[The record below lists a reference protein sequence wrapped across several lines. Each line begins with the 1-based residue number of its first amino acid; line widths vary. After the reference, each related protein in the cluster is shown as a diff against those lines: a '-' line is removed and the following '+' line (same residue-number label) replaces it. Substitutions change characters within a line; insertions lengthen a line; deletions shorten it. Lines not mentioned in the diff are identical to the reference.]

1 MAGENEHAKAAALG
15 SFAATVAAVAA
26 WLNSR
31 KVAGGDFVLPDEVIQ
46 LLIAWAGTTDDI
58 KSLVTDILN
67 AMNGGGGGG
76 WPPNADAITSLRV
89 AITPATG
96 VQLPSI
102 IIPSGMAIVIKAYA
116 LNPAWLWVG
125 ASEAECGQVNQAFPL
140 LPNEIVSYQVEDA
153 NQIYIA
159 AMTPGG
165 VATAGCFACLTVEQ
179 RRGGGA

>member
-1 MAGENEHAKAAALG
+1 MAYEHDHAKAAAFG
-15 SFAATVAAVAA
+15 SFAATIAAVAA

-31 KVAGGDFVLPDEVIQ
+31 KVAGGDFVLPPEVIQ
-46 LLIAWAGTTDDI
+46 LLIAWAATTDDI
-58 KSLVTDILN
+58 KALVTDILN
-67 AMNGGGGGG
+67 ATSGGGGGAG
-76 WPPNADAITSLRV
+76 WPPNADSITSLRV

-102 IIPSGMAIVIKAYA
+102 VIPSGMAVVIKAYA

-140 LPNEIVSYQVEDA
+140 LPNETVSYQIEDA
-153 NQIYIA
+153 NQVYIA

-165 VATAGCFACLTVEQ
+165 VATAGCFACVTVEQ
-179 RRGGGA
+179 RRGGG